1 MRRRRERA
9 MEWLALATWIMVA
22 GIALPLGRHAL
33 DETSTLGVQAMAGA
47 GGLALCVVFLAAGR
61 GSVIA
66 WGAVALAAIGT
77 ASVLAAALWL
87 ASDRRPVSRAGQGAE
102 EIDALLAAIVGP
114 LFAGAAMFSLFM
126 ALDVGMIS

>member
-1 MRRRRERA
+1 
-9 MEWLALATWIMVA
+9 MEWLGLVTWIMVA

-47 GGLALCVVFLAAGR
+47 GGLALCVLFLAAGR
-61 GSVIA
+61 ASVVA

-77 ASVLAAALWL
+77 ASALAAALWL

-102 EIDALLAAIVGP
+102 EMDALLVAIVGP

-126 ALDVGMIS
+126 ALDVGMVS

>member
-9 MEWLALATWIMVA
+9 MEWLGLVTWIMVA

-47 GGLALCVVFLAAGR
+47 GGLALCVLFLAAGR
-61 GSVIA
+61 ASVVA

-77 ASVLAAALWL
+77 ASALAAALWL

-102 EIDALLAAIVGP
+102 EMDALLVAIVGP
-114 LFAGAAMFSLFM
+114 MFAGAAMFSLFM
-126 ALDVGMIS
+126 ALDVGMVS

>member
-1 MRRRRERA
+1 MCRRRKRA
-9 MEWLALATWIMVA
+9 MEWLGLVTWIMVA

-33 DETSTLGVQAMAGA
+33 NETSTLGVQATAGA
-47 GGLALCVVFLAAGR
+47 GGLALCVLFLAAGR
-61 GSVIA
+61 GSVVI

-77 ASVLAAALWL
+77 AAALAAALWL

-102 EIDALLAAIVGP
+102 EMDALLVAIVGP

-126 ALDVGMIS
+126 ALDVGMVS